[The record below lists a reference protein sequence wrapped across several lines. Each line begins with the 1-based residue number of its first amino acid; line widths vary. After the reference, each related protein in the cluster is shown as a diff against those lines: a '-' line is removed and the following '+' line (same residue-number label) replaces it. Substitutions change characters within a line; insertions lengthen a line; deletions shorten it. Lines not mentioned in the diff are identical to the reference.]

1 MTDENHAWFKYL
13 KKQGLT
19 SDMIHF
25 MDSIISENAKGEA
38 TNKNI
43 LCLCVLDEMEYL
55 EKEVSICGF
64 HRDLIRIVL
73 SYMLTWNTERKN
85 SKYINPIYI
94 GPTCSFGAIL
104 QYCYGV
110 KPNICHIVWENDDNT
125 EDHKVMVLGRIFT
138 LEGEQIDNYLGRWNG
153 LISDEI
159 RQTLL
164 KSKKLDP
171 FLKLCL

>member
-1 MTDENHAWFKYL
+1 MIDKNHAWFKYL
-13 KKQGLT
+13 KNRGLT

-38 TNKNI
+38 MNKNI
-43 LCLCVLDEMEYL
+43 LCLYMLDEMEYL
-55 EKEVSICGF
+55 EKQVSICDF

-73 SYMLTWNTERKN
+73 SYMLAWDIECKN
-85 SKYINPIYI
+85 LRRVESIYI
-94 GPTCSFGAIL
+94 GSTYSFMAIL
-104 QYCYGV
+104 QYCYDV
-110 KPNICHIVWENDDNT
+110 KPNICHIVWENDDNI
-125 EDHKVMVLGRIFT
+125 EHHKVMVLGRIFT
-138 LEGEQIDNYLGRWNG
+138 LEGERIDDHRGRWNG